1 MSASNGTFSVVSHSP
16 ASSKDKKGTYY
27 SISLNGYARSWTKHV
42 APMTASQLAS
52 EFERANIDTLV
63 EKIKARNEFTPT
75 DAVSEALGEAFKSQG
90 YNAPD
95 NY

>member
-16 ASSKDKKGTYY
+16 ASSKDKKNTYY

-42 APMTASQLAS
+42 APMTASQLAT
-52 EFERANIDTLV
+52 EFERASIESLV
-63 EKIKARNEFTPT
+63 QGIKARNEFTPT
-75 DAVSEALGEAFKSQG
+75 DAVSEALGEFSKALA